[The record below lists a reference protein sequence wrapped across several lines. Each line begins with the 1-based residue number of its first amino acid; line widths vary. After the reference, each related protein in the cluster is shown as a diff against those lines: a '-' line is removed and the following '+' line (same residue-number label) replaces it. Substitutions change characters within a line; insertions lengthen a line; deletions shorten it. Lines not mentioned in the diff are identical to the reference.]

1 MKAHLIKSK
10 EVDTILFTKVVDL
23 LQAVKGPIEF
33 IYDEGSVVDFDTDE
47 FYPKIYESETEF
59 NRKNPIVVNYYSL
72 NRMNFNIEFPYKTE
86 IVKWEDLF
94 KKCNKYRKQKN
105 IQSNEF
111 VLILTDTPNEY
122 NWFASLDER
131 MPFNGFI
138 HTADW
143 QRFISCPPEF
153 PIAYEVIAL
162 MLQKHI
168 FNSMHDVR
176 LKSHSSSLG
185 CVSDF
190 CENKKE
196 IIIKLRTADICHYC
210 MEELKAKLSLSVVY
224 HARQI
229 MESLRMKMLY
239 VQNFKQESPLSKLQ
253 ITPKHKLFLPDFENV
268 EIKLRP
274 LEKALYL
281 LFLDYPEGI
290 YLSSLSNHRNELYD
304 IYCSIS
310 NQGSLAEMKHRIDE
324 MVNALSNS
332 SSEKIS
338 RIKKVFE
345 EAIGEELAKHYYIR
359 GEHGNVKKIAIDR
372 GMITY

>member
-10 EVDTILFTKVVDL
+10 EVDIDLFTKVVDL
-23 LQAVKGPIEF
+23 LQAVKGQIEF
-33 IYDEGSVVDFDTDE
+33 TYDEGSVIDFDTDE
-47 FYPKIYESETEF
+47 LYPKIYASESEF
-59 NRKNPIVVNYYSL
+59 SRKNPKPEYNYSHKLMNL
-72 NRMNFNIEFPYKTE
+72 NRVFPWKTE

-94 KKCNKYRKQKN
+94 KKCNQYRKQKN
-105 IQSNEF
+105 IQSDEF
-111 VLILTDTPNEY
+111 VLILTDNPNEY

-138 HTADW
+138 HTANW
-143 QRFISCPPEF
+143 ERFISCPPEF

-162 MLQKHI
+162 MLQKNI
-168 FNSMHDVR
+168 FNSMNDVR
-176 LKSHSSSLG
+176 LKSHHSSIG

-210 MEELKAKLSLSVVY
+210 MEQLKTKLSLPVIY

-229 MESLRMKMLY
+229 MESLRVKMLF
-239 VQNFKQESPLSKLQ
+239 VQNFRQESPLSKLL
-253 ITPKHKLFLPDFENV
+253 ITPKNKIFLPDFAHV

-274 LEKALYL
+274 LEKALYF
-281 LFLDYPEGI
+281 LFLKYPEGI

-310 NQGSLAEMKHRIDE
+310 NQGSFAEMKQRIDE

-359 GEHGNVKKIAIDR
+359 GEHGDVKKIALDR
-372 GMITY
+372 SLITL